1 MQAFFRDQAAW
12 YVAGPLLGLCV
23 VALYATINQRLGVL
37 GGFSEVVERLSE
49 RSIRIGW
56 KASFLVGIVGGGAL
70 YSLASGGG
78 RVGDGYGWLTR
89 TFSGA
94 TTVALLFGAGALI
107 GYGAKT
113 ASGCTSGHG
122 LSGNAILSRASLVAT
137 ATFFATAVAASFA
150 TKWIF
155 GAGL

>member
-1 MQAFFRDQAAW
+1 MQAFFRDQAPW

-37 GGFSEVVERLSE
+37 GGFSEVVERLSA
-49 RSIRIGW
+49 RSLRLGW
-56 KASFLVGIVGGGAL
+56 KASFLLGIVGGGL
-70 YSLASGGG
+70 VFSLVSGGG

-89 TFSGA
+89 TFSGG
-94 TTVALLFGAGALI
+94 TTVAVLLVAGTLI

-122 LSGNAILSRASLVAT
+122 LSGNAILSRASLVSTVA
-137 ATFFATAVAASFA
+137 FFATAVAASFV